1 MAEAVDR
8 IFAEA
13 MSLADEDKM
22 DLVDRILASLGLPS
36 ELETDPAYLEEL
48 RRRRDEVRAGAV
60 ETVPIE
66 DALTR
71 ARELL
76 RL

>member
-1 MAEAVDR
+1 MAAAVDR

-22 DLVDRILASLGLPS
+22 DLVDRILAALGFPS

-48 RRRRDEVRAGAV
+48 KRRSDEVEAGTV
-60 ETVPIE
+60 EAVPIE
-66 DALTR
+66 DALAR
-71 ARELL
+71 AREML